1 MIRSR
6 TLPSTLHS
14 TVALVSG
21 VNQEYSAL
29 DGCCYGCEAWW
40 RGSPGRSLSTKVCSA
55 DLLAARQRRILHH
68 PGRVPRRLAP
78 RRHGGVQRTHRGSFQ
93 RLRQRPKLRS
103 DGQRHCAILPTK
115 GYEIR
120 DRPRIHVGRGP
131 RRGGQEADVS
141 WTKMMVGHL
150 LRSGRARETR
160 KYLAVAPQ
168 ISVRHSTAVA
178 LLKSGVDLSTISHML
193 GHASPTTTNRYA
205 KVDLEMKRQAIAK
218 VKPVARRPRRSG
230 EKTRLAR
237 ISILRQ

>member
-1 MIRSR
+1 VSCWQGCVGGSSASVNCPRWSGVPRQRVLGGIVARIAEPHDTPYAVKVNPQDGEATMIRSR

-115 GYEIR
+115 GY
-120 DRPRIHVGRGP
+120 
-131 RRGGQEADVS
+131 
-141 WTKMMVGHL
+141 
-150 LRSGRARETR
+150 
-160 KYLAVAPQ
+160 
-168 ISVRHSTAVA
+168 
-178 LLKSGVDLSTISHML
+178 
-193 GHASPTTTNRYA
+193 
-205 KVDLEMKRQAIAK
+205 
-218 VKPVARRPRRSG
+218 
-230 EKTRLAR
+230 
-237 ISILRQ
+237 